1 MNDIDDNDDDWI
13 PDWLMEAQKAER
25 KEMLERYAG
34 YCPDEKT
41 EDFSVCA
48 CAIVSFPDAHA
59 PNQNLKN
66 DVKQGFSKTINQE
79 LDTLRNAISGLSPA
93 TRDLLIQREASQL
106 IEMLTAS
113 GNDPDTA
120 NMSPRIGEIRF
131 GEKSCID
138 KLKTLVAERH
148 KGRRKNMERKYIA
161 QASASLWLSHGG
173 QITTKESSFG
183 FVAFLERIAKDS
195 GRNYD
200 AFRMIKDYGL
210 KDQIG

>member
-1 MNDIDDNDDDWI
+1 MNDINDDAGDEF
-13 PDWLMEAQKAER
+13 PDWQMEEQKAER

-48 CAIVSFPDAHA
+48 CAIVAFPDFHA

-93 TRDLLIQREASQL
+93 TRDLLIKREVSQF
-106 IEMLTAS
+106 IEVLTAS
-113 GNDPDTA
+113 GNEPDTA
-120 NMSPRIGEIRF
+120 KMSPQIGKILF
-131 GEKSCID
+131 GKKSCID
-138 KLKTLVAERH
+138 KINSLVAERH
-148 KGRRKNMERKYIA
+148 KGKRKKIGRKYIA
-161 QASASLWLSHGG
+161 HASASLWLRHGG
-173 QITTKESSFG
+173 KITTTENTYG
-183 FVAFLERIAKDS
+183 FVAFLERIAEDS
-195 GRNYD
+195 GCKHD
-200 AFRMIKDYGL
+200 AVRMIKDYGL